1 VKRVETEGVMKGRS
15 RALSV
20 VVLAAVM
27 AAPVTAHGQG
37 ITDMKKGEGGSAVQ
51 GAAGPSGAPGAAG
64 DLERCDKPMGALAV
78 VEPQTHVA
86 QALARYQLGSP
97 VGLIRLMVQQSN
109 CFIVVERGMGM
120 ANMMQERN
128 LATAGQLRQ
137 GSNMGGGQMV
147 SADYIMT
154 PAVVFSD
161 SNAGGVGGALGGVGP
176 LFGRHGG
183 WVGAIGGAV
192 AGGLKFKEAQTSM
205 LLADARSGV
214 QVAAAEGSAS
224 KADFRLGGAIAGF
237 GGGGGGGAA
246 LGGYTNTAEGKV
258 IAASLADN
266 YNGIV
271 RAVRANPSLQRGV
284 GTLADEAA
292 AGGKTKA
299 GAVFNEGDVLL
310 PKIANI
316 RLMSKPSDE
325 SPIVTTLT
333 KGDEM
338 IFTGK
343 ESEGYV
349 QVESGKG
356 SGWVKKIFITR

>member
-1 VKRVETEGVMKGRS
+1 MKSRT
-15 RALSV
+15 RALCV
-20 VVLAAVM
+20 AVLGTVLAV
-27 AAPVTAHGQG
+27 AATAHGQG
-37 ITDMKKGEGGSAVQ
+37 ITDMKKGEGGSVVQ
-51 GAAGPSGAPGAAG
+51 GSAGPSGAPGAAG

-78 VEPQTHVA
+78 VEPQSYVT

-109 CFIVVERGMGM
+109 CFIVVERGQGM
-120 ANMMQERN
+120 ANMAQERN
-128 LATAGQLRQ
+128 LAASGQLRQ
-137 GSNMGGGQMV
+137 GSNMGAGQMV

-154 PAVVFSD
+154 PGVVFSNND
-161 SNAGGVGGALGGVGP
+161 AGGVGGGVGGVGP
-176 LFGRHGG
+176 LFGRHGN
-183 WVGAIGGAV
+183 WVGAIGGAI

-224 KADFRLGGAIAGF
+224 KTDFRLGGAIAGF
-237 GGGGGGGAA
+237 GGHGGGGAA

-271 RAVRANPSLQRGV
+271 RAVRNNPSLQRDV
-284 GTLADEAA
+284 GTLSQEAA
-292 AGGKTKA
+292 AGGKTRA
-299 GAVFNEGDVLL
+299 GASFNEGDVLV
-310 PKIANI
+310 PKIGNVRI
-316 RLMSKPSDE
+316 MSKPDE
-325 SPIVTTLT
+325 ASPAVATLS
-333 KGDEM
+333 KGEEM

-343 ESEGYV
+343 EAEGFV

-356 SGWVKKIFITR
+356 AGWVKKILITR